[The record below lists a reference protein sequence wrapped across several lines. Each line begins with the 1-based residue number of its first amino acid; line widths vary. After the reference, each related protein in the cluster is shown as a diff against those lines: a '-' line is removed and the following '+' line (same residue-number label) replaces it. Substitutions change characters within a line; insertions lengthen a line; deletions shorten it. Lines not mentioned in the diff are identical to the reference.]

1 MLKFIIDI
9 LNVLYKS
16 LSFCEELLEL
26 KKQVR
31 LDEDLELTDIKIFPI
46 NKFRKIKEEPH
57 VIFNISML

>member
-1 MLKFIIDI
+1 
-9 LNVLYKS
+9 

-31 LDEDLELTDIKIFPI
+31 LDDELELTDIKTFPI

>member
-31 LDEDLELTDIKIFPI
+31 LDDELELTDIKTFPI

-57 VIFNISML
+57 VIFNISMF

>member
-31 LDEDLELTDIKIFPI
+31 LDDDLELTDIKIFPI